1 MAPTGA
7 QKRASAKY
15 QRENIA
21 SLACRVKKEQA
32 EKFKAYCESMG
43 KTSNAVLRECVLS
56 CIGEAMGKSPQKPA
70 GAPQGDGAI
79 LTPAAL
85 KTAQEAAQRA
95 GETVPAFVGRAVET
109 QAQRDK
115 VMQAM
120 RTKEKAP
127 DKSET

>member
-56 CIGEAMGKSPQKPA
+56 CIGEAMGESPQQPA
-70 GAPQGDGAI
+70 GAPQGEGAI
-79 LTPAAL
+79 LTPSAL

-95 GETVPAFVGRAVET
+95 GETVPAFVSRSVET